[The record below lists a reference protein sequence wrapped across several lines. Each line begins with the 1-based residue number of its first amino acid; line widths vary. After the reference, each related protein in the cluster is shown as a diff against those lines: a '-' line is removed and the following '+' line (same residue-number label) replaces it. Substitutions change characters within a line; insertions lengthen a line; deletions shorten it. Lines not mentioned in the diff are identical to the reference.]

1 MGVET
6 LSDKVFEVKGMETL
20 HTLKDTVPENE
31 IQSLGDT
38 QLEGNAKALDYQIIA
53 RQGEVKV
60 GKLGDIRQS
69 RK

>member
-1 MGVET
+1 MGVEP
-6 LSDKVFEVKGMETL
+6 LSDTVGELKGMETL

-38 QLEGNAKALDYQIIA
+38 QLEESAKALHYQIIA
-53 RQGEVKV
+53 RQAEVKV
-60 GKLGDIRQS
+60 EKLGDTTQR